1 MQLEKRDFDREAMKW
16 DENPGRVKLA
26 KDIYAAIIKAVS
38 ISPETDALDYGC
50 GTGLLTLLLQP
61 HVRHITGTDSSQGML
76 DMLNQKIDQ
85 LLLPNVATKFLDL
98 EKDALLEGRYNLIT
112 CSMTLHHAENPAS
125 LIEKLYAGLLPG
137 GSLCIA
143 DLDSEDGAFHSSNDG
158 VFHFGF
164 ERSVMTD
171 LFDKIGLDDV
181 NLTTAA
187 QVTKKDAT
195 SKNKTFPIFL
205 ITGKRPL

>member
-1 MQLEKRDFDREAMKW
+1 MQPEKRDFDKEAQKW

-26 KDIYAAIIKAVS
+26 NDVYAAIIKAVN

-61 HVRHITGTDSSQGML
+61 HVLHIVGMDRSQGML
-76 DMLNQKIDQ
+76 DMLNQKIHQ
-85 LLLPNVATKFLDL
+85 LSLPNVATKFLDL
-98 EKDALLEGRYNLIT
+98 EKDVRLERRYNLIT
-112 CSMTLHHAENPAS
+112 CSMTLHHAENPAY
-125 LIEKLYAGLLPG
+125 LIEKLYEGLLPG
-137 GSLCIA
+137 GYLCIA
-143 DLDSEDGAFHSSNDG
+143 DLDSEDGAFHSSNEG

-164 ERSVMTD
+164 KRSVMAYI
-171 LFDKIGLDDV
+171 FDKIGLVDV

-187 QVTKKDAT
+187 QVTKRDAT
-195 SKNKTFPIFL
+195 SQIKTFSIFL